1 MERLPSLLTS
11 TIQNACEQFR
21 NITFTV
27 HGENDKARI
36 SIMFTNQESIKSKR
50 KSNSTIKRDNK
61 RLREYNENNSD
72 TIITECATNT
82 QCSNNADN
90 CVELVGDMD
99 VEITP
104 NGTPTTLTGEIQSAE
119 NVNIDLC
126 VYNTGK
132 SPDLSECVN
141 NNKDVNKAKSACS
154 VDNIE
159 EIKVAKEY
167 WKLDDDSDFFSTF
180 KFRKAKDSTCAKPP
194 ASNISVIT
202 KEIKNSN
209 IRTEESVTDDSNI
222 KLVHDASDDE
232 KCDLISKFVLK
243 KSRFTIGK
251 LICKIE
257 NTGRLII
264 FDIDQNTYEELV
276 RSDRYYK
283 KFNTVLTQEFS
294 DSTFIPQPTTKHLFM
309 ELSTLHSQLLQ
320 ALVLQLSGAENHVC

>member
-1 MERLPSLLTS
+1 MERLPLLLTS
-11 TIQNACEQFR
+11 TIHNACEQFR

-90 CVELVGDMD
+90 YVELVSEMD
-99 VEITP
+99 VEVTP
-104 NGTPTTLTGEIQSAE
+104 NGTPTTLTGEMQSAE

-126 VYNTGK
+126 VHKTGK

-141 NNKDVNKAKSACS
+141 NNKDVNTGENVCSA
-154 VDNIE
+154 DNIE
-159 EIKVAKEY
+159 EIKVAQED
-167 WKLDDDSDFFSTF
+167 WNLDNNSDFFATF
-180 KFRKAKDSTCAKPP
+180 KFRKAKDSTCDKPP
-194 ASNISVIT
+194 VSNISVKT
-202 KEIKNSN
+202 KEIKKSN
-209 IRTEESVTDDSNI
+209 IRTEESEIDDSNM
-222 KLVHDASDDE
+222 KTVHDASDDE
-232 KCDLISKFVLK
+232 KCELISKFVLK
-243 KSRFTIGK
+243 KSKFTIGK

-257 NTGRLII
+257 KTGRLIVL
-264 FDIDQNTYEELV
+264 DIDSNTYEELV

-283 KFNTVLTQEFS
+283 KFNTVLTQDFS
-294 DSTFIPQPTTKHLFM
+294 DVRETQHMNAEIEQAILQMIDYAKNKK
-309 ELSTLHSQLLQ
+309 LL
-320 ALVLQLSGAENHVC
+320 

>member
-126 VYNTGK
+126 VYNTEVIIQRR
-132 SPDLSECVN
+132 PDENHADDEDTETVVKFIVSENVHDNESIASENCIE
-141 NNKDVNKAKSACS
+141 DEAKQDSEAK
-154 VDNIE
+154 IQLM
-159 EIKVAKEY
+159 AKENRRDY
-167 WKLDDDSDFFSTF
+167 FRLEKQINTLCEKAANGNDIDIAKLESLRLELSQYELEKCRGAVLRSKAVWAVESDRNTKYFF
-180 KFRKAKDSTCAKPP
+180 KFRKYKQE
-194 ASNISVIT
+194 NNSV
-202 KEIKNSN
+202 KE
-209 IRTEESVTDDSNI
+209 
-222 KLVHDASDDE
+222 
-232 KCDLISKFVLK
+232 
-243 KSRFTIGK
+243 
-251 LICKIE
+251 
-257 NTGRLII
+257 
-264 FDIDQNTYEELV
+264 
-276 RSDRYYK
+276 
-283 KFNTVLTQEFS
+283 
-294 DSTFIPQPTTKHLFM
+294 
-309 ELSTLHSQLLQ
+309 LLN
-320 ALVLQLSGAENHVC
+320 E